1 MKCRKTKLISACI
14 DGELEGEEKTLFEAH
29 LRGCL
34 ECSRRIEGIR
44 ATRALFTNAERYK
57 APYGFSARVMAK
69 AAEGETKRFSLFPL
83 WVKFAE
89 VAVVLAMIIVGVISG
104 RFLMSSFMGQRT
116 GTISSSFS
124 LEIFEPTPPD
134 SLGGAYLALLETKNE
149 K

>member
-44 ATRALFTNAERYK
+44 ATRTLFTNAERYK

-69 AAEGETKRFSLFPL
+69 VAEGETKRFSLFPL
-83 WVKFAE
+83 WTKFAE
-89 VAVVLAMIIVGVISG
+89 VVVVLVVITVGVISG
-104 RFLMSSFMGQRT
+104 GFLMNSMMGQRT
-116 GTISSSFS
+116 ANIASSFS
-124 LEIFEPTPPD
+124 LEIFEPTPPG
-134 SLGGAYLALLETKNE
+134 SLGGAYLALMETKNE